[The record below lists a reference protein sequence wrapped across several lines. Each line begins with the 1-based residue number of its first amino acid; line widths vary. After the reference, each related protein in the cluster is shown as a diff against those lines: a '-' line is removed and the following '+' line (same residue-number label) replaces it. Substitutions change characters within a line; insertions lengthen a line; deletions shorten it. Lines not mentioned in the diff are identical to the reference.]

1 MSEKNKDNKY
11 YVGLDLGTSSVGW
24 AVTDSEYRLKRAKGK
39 TLWGARLFDEA
50 EKAEERRTHRSA
62 RRRLHRT
69 HARLKLL
76 EMLFSSEMSKV
87 DPDFYLRLK
96 KSSFLASD
104 RPEQIRG
111 KYTLFNSE
119 DFTDKDF
126 YQAFP
131 TIWHLRKNIIEG
143 NAPKTALSDGEH
155 FDLRLYFLAIHHIL
169 KNRGHFL
176 LEGELKNGGGDFYA
190 FYDELKDIANNF
202 DLGMVEDVP
211 DSAKEIIE
219 GRKRDSEGKKLG
231 LSDRKKMLAELI
243 FMEDEK
249 RDKNLA
255 ARRLNLAGLL
265 VGSKINLPGIF
276 SDEISKEED
285 YKYSFGDGNFEE
297 KMPEIEERLDDSE
310 MFDLVLAAKKVYD
323 YGILSVLLGNSSTIS
338 AAMVR
343 NYEQHKKDLKD
354 LKEVLKPYPELFD
367 PIFRAKNDTVN
378 YNAYIRK
385 AYTEDKS
392 GRRKTY
398 GGSLGQ
404 EDINKEI
411 LKALEALV
419 AKYPEANGKTTQE
432 LIERAGRGEFLPKQ
446 RGQAKGT
453 IPQQLHHNEL
463 KEILARLIKDYPV
476 FGKVEPS
483 EDETCNTLAL
493 KIERLHDF
501 RIPYYCGP
509 LVKGKNDTKG
519 RTIEGGKSEFSW
531 ADEEISE
538 LVYPWNY
545 KKLVNLSKRAD
556 NFIRRM
562 TNECSYLIG
571 EEVLPKASLSYQK
584 YMVLNEINNLKING
598 KRIEDVEI
606 KKRIFRE
613 VFLENE
619 LGNGNITLKSLN
631 GYLKNCGILSE
642 EDMLSG
648 TSETKF
654 LPKMST
660 HLQFV
665 KILGEDYAKKYSHQ
679 KLEEAVNLITILNN
693 EPKMLEQKIR
703 EVLGCDEKQAKKLSR
718 LSLKDWGNFSETFLL
733 GIRAKINGIEM
744 TILDALYETNMNLM
758 ELLAAGFRDSVDELN
773 RPRKNENTNIT
784 YQDVK
789 EMYCSPAVKRT
800 IWQTIKILKEL
811 EKVEGKAPERIF
823 LEVTRG
829 EDKDKKGQYT
839 LSRKKELIDKYKAM
853 TRSADNIELLKK
865 LEGDDKHKGYEER
878 DLQQKKLYLY
888 FAQQGKCAYCGERID
903 IEELNNHDYCDIDH
917 IYPQS
922 KVKDDSILNNLV
934 LVHAHENREKTNKY
948 PIDENIRNKC
958 RGMWW
963 GWKNSGLITGEKF
976 NRLTRGNPLTAEELG
991 GFVNRQLVETAQSV
1005 KAVRDLLQRM
1015 YPKAKIVMSR
1025 AKQVSGFRDW
1035 FSERRTDKNENN
1047 RVMHEAMPEFI
1058 KVRAINDLHHAKDA
1072 YLNIV
1077 VGNALYE
1084 TFTSNP
1090 VEWVRRQEQIGN
1102 KNWSMN
1108 KWVLWRDQ
1116 PSTKSPFRMKG
1127 WNYAETIKIVSD
1139 TLRRN
1144 DVLWTR
1150 MSYAQKGA
1158 ISDLQLVGKGKADGI
1173 LPGKK
1178 GRDPEKYGG
1187 YRSLSG
1193 AFFTLIET
1201 TNKKGEIQRRIV
1213 PVPQIYQNNLK
1224 KYVTEKYGD
1233 AKIIIRKINYK
1244 TLIKINGFPMYISG
1258 RTGDSLIVYHAV
1270 QAIFRPEE
1278 ASYIK
1283 KIEKVFAKDLAMNKK
1298 YEIDEEKDKVSKTEN
1313 LKIFEA
1319 FSKKLEAYKSM
1330 PEFGGRI
1337 AEIQTRKEKFSSL
1350 ELKEQ
1355 IYLLHNFLNVF
1366 TCNPTKAD
1374 LSTIVSGAKAVGT
1387 GRINNEV
1394 SKCDSALLILQSPTG
1409 LFEKVIDL
1417 KTCPPENE

>member
-1 MSEKNKDNKY
+1 MSEKEDDKY

-24 AVTDSEYRLKRAKGK
+24 AVTDTEYRLKRAKGK
-39 TLWGARLFDEA
+39 TLWGARLFEEA
-50 EKAEERRTHRSA
+50 EKAEERRVHRSA

-76 EMLFSSEMSKV
+76 EMLFAPEMSKI

-96 KSSFLASD
+96 KSALLSSG
-104 RPEQIRG
+104 RPEQIQG
-111 KYTLFNSE
+111 KYTLFNLE

-143 NAPKTALSDGEH
+143 DAPKTALSDGEH

-211 DSAKEIIE
+211 ESAKEIIE
-219 GRKRDSEGKKLG
+219 GKKRDSEGKKLG

-243 FMEDEK
+243 FMEDEE
-249 RDKNLA
+249 RDKGLA

-265 VGSKINLPGIF
+265 VGSSVSLPGIF
-276 SDEISKEED
+276 DSEVSKDAD
-285 YKYSFGDGNFEE
+285 YKYSFGSGNFEE
-297 KMPEIEERLDDSE
+297 KMPEIEEALDDSE

-323 YGILSVLLGNSSTIS
+323 YGILSTLLGNSSTIS

-404 EDINKEI
+404 EEINKEI

-419 AKYPEANGKTTQE
+419 TKHPEANGKTVQD
-432 LIERAGRGEFLPKQ
+432 LMERARRGELLPKQ

-463 KEILARLIKDYPV
+463 KEILGRLIKDYPS
-476 FGKVEPS
+476 FGEVDKT
-483 EDETCNTLAL
+483 EDETCNTSAL

-509 LVKGKNDTKG
+509 LVKGKTDAKG
-519 RTIEGGKSEFSW
+519 RTLEGGKSEFSW

-545 KKLVNLSKRAD
+545 MKLVNLSKRAD
-556 NFIRRM
+556 DFIRRM
-562 TNECSYLIG
+562 TNECSYVIG
-571 EEVLPKASLSYQK
+571 EEVLPKASLAYQK
-584 YMVLNEINNLKING
+584 FMVLNELNNLKING
-598 KRIEDVEI
+598 QRIEDVEI
-606 KKRIFRE
+606 KKRIFEE

-619 LGNGNITLKSLN
+619 LGNKNITLKSLSQ
-631 GYLKNCGILSE
+631 YLKNCGILGV
-642 EDMLSG
+642 EDTLSG

-654 LPKMST
+654 LPKMTT
-660 HLQFV
+660 HLQFAR
-665 KILGEDYAKKYSHQ
+665 ILGEDYAKKYSHQ
-679 KLEEAVNLITILNN
+679 KLEEVVNLVTILNN
-693 EPKMLEQKIR
+693 EPKMLAKKIE
-703 EVLGCDEKQAKKLSR
+703 EVLGCDEKQAKKLAK
-718 LSLKDWGNFSETFLL
+718 LPFKDWGNFSEVFLS
-733 GIRAKINGIEM
+733 GIRAKINGTEM
-744 TILDALYETNMNLM
+744 TILDALLETNMNLM
-758 ELLAAGFRDSVDELN
+758 ELLAAGFRDAVDEFN

-789 EMYCSPAVKRT
+789 DLYCSPAVKRT

-823 LEVTRG
+823 LEVTRKEEG
-829 EDKDKKGQYT
+829 KKKGKYT
-839 LSRKKELIDKYKAM
+839 LSRKNELIDKYKAM
-853 TRSADNIELLKK
+853 AKSAESRDLLNEL
-865 LEGDDKHKGYEER
+865 EGYEER
-878 DLQQKKLYLY
+878 DLQQRKLYLY

-922 KVKDDSILNNLV
+922 KIKDDSITNNLV
-934 LVHAHENREKTNKY
+934 LVHAHENREKTNRY
-948 PIDENIRNKC
+948 PIDESIRNKC

-963 GWKNSGLITGEKF
+963 NWKNSGLITNEKF
-976 NRLTRGNPLTAEELG
+976 NRLTRSNPLTTEELG
-991 GFVNRQLVETAQSV
+991 SFVNRQLVETAQSV
-1005 KAVRDLLQRM
+1005 KAVRDLLERM
-1015 YPKAKIVMSR
+1015 YPKAKIIMSR
-1025 AKQVSGFRDW
+1025 AEQVSHFREW
-1035 FSERRTDKNENN
+1035 FSEKAVDKNGKN

-1090 VEWVRRQEQIGN
+1090 ARWVEKQMQAGN
-1102 KNWSMN
+1102 ENWSIS

-1116 PSTKSPFRMKG
+1116 PSTKSAFRMKG

-1139 TLRRN
+1139 TLKRN

-1150 MSYAQKGA
+1150 MSHAQKGA

-1173 LPGKK
+1173 LSGKK

-1193 AFFTLIET
+1193 AFFALIET
-1201 TNKKGEIQRRIV
+1201 VNKKGETQRRIV
-1213 PVPQIYQNNLK
+1213 PVPQIYQNDLK
-1224 KYVTEKYGD
+1224 KYVAKKYGEFGD
-1233 AKIIIRKINYK
+1233 VKIILRRINYK
-1244 TLIKINGFPMYISG
+1244 SFIKINGFPMHLS
-1258 RTGDSLIVYHAV
+1258 RVDSDVRIGAYHAV
-1270 QAIFRPEE
+1270 QAIFKPED

-1283 KIEKVFAKDLAMNKK
+1283 KIEKAFTKDLATNKK
-1298 YEIDEEKDKVSKTEN
+1298 YTIDEEKDKVSIEEN
-1313 LKIFEA
+1313 LRIFEV
-1319 FSKKLEAYKSM
+1319 FLEKLDAYKNM
-1330 PEFGGRI
+1330 PMFSGKI
-1337 AEIQTRKEKFSSL
+1337 AEIRACKDKFSEL
-1350 ELKEQ
+1350 GLKEQ
-1355 IYLLHNFLNVF
+1355 IYFLHNFLNIF
-1366 TCNPTKAD
+1366 TCGPTTAD
-1374 LSTIVSGAKAVGT
+1374 LSAIVPKAGSVGRST
-1387 GRINNEV
+1387 FNDDV
-1394 SKCDSALLILQSPTG
+1394 LKYDSVLLILQSPTG

-1417 KTCPPENE
+1417 KTCPPESE

>member
-1 MSEKNKDNKY
+1 MSENKDNKY

-24 AVTDSEYRLKRAKGK
+24 AVTDTEYRLKRAKGK
-39 TLWGARLFDEA
+39 TLWGARLFEEA
-50 EKAEERRTHRSA
+50 QKAEERRVHRSA

-76 EMLFSSEMSKV
+76 EMLFSPEMSKV
-87 DPDFYLRLK
+87 DLDFYLRLK
-96 KSSFLASD
+96 KSSLLASD
-104 RPEQIRG
+104 RPEQIRE
-111 KYTLFNSE
+111 KYTLFNSK

-190 FYDELKDIANNF
+190 FYDELRDIANNF
-202 DLGMVEDVP
+202 DLGMVDDVP
-211 DSAKEIIE
+211 ESAKEIVE
-219 GRKRDSEGKKLG
+219 GKKRDSEGKKLG

-243 FMEDEK
+243 FMEDEE

-255 ARRLNLAGLL
+255 KRRLNFAGLL
-265 VGSKINLPGIF
+265 VGSKVSLPGIF
-276 SDEISKEED
+276 NDEVSKEED
-285 YKYSFGDGNFEE
+285 YKYSFGDGKFED
-297 KMPEIEERLDDSE
+297 KMPEIEEVLDDSE
-310 MFDLVLAAKKVYD
+310 MFDLILAAKKVYD

-392 GRRKTY
+392 GRRKTF

-404 EDINKEI
+404 EEINKEI
-411 LKALEALV
+411 LKALNILAE
-419 AKYPEANGKTTQE
+419 KHPEVNNKVVQD
-432 LIERAGRGEFLPKQ
+432 LIERAGRGELLPKQ

-463 KEILARLIKDYPV
+463 KEILERLIKDCPV
-476 FGKVEPS
+476 FGEVEPS
-483 EDETCNTLAL
+483 EDETYNTLAL

-509 LVKGKNDTKG
+509 LVKGKTDTKG
-519 RTIEGGKSEFSW
+519 RSVEGGKSEFSW
-531 ADEEISE
+531 ADEEITE

-545 KKLVNLSKRAD
+545 KKLVNLGKRAD

-562 TNECSYLIG
+562 TNECSYLVG

-631 GYLKNCGILSE
+631 KYLKNCGILGE
-642 EDMLSG
+642 EDILSG

-654 LPKMST
+654 LPKIST
-660 HLQFV
+660 HLQFAR
-665 KILGEDYAKKYSHQ
+665 ILGEDYAKKYSHQ
-679 KLEEAVNLITILNN
+679 KLEEVVNLITILNN
-693 EPKMLEQKIR
+693 EPKMLVQKIE
-703 EVLGCDEKQAKKLSR
+703 EVLGCDEKQAKKLSK
-718 LSLKDWGNFSETFLL
+718 LSLKDWGNFSENFLL
-733 GIRAKINGIEM
+733 GIRAKINGVEM
-744 TILDALYETNMNLM
+744 TILDALFETNMNLM
-758 ELLAAGFRDSVDELN
+758 ELLAAGFRDAVDEFN
-773 RPRKNENTNIT
+773 RPRKNENTKIT

-789 EMYCSPAVKRT
+789 NLYCSPAVKRT

-829 EDKDKKGQYT
+829 EDKNKKGKYT
-839 LSRKKELIDKYKAM
+839 LSRKRELEDKYKTIAK
-853 TRSADNIELLKK
+853 SAESRELLNK
-865 LEGDDKHKGYEER
+865 LEGYEER
-878 DLQQKKLYLY
+878 DLQQRKLYLY

-922 KVKDDSILNNLV
+922 KVKDDSITNNLV

-958 RGMWW
+958 RGIWW

-1005 KAVRDLLQRM
+1005 KAVRDLLERM

-1025 AKQVSGFRDW
+1025 ASQVSEFRKW
-1035 FSERRTDKNENN
+1035 FSRKAVDKYENN

-1090 VEWVRRQEQIGN
+1090 VEWVKRQESMEN
-1102 KNWSMN
+1102 RDWSMN
-1108 KWVLWRDQ
+1108 SWVLWRDQ

-1127 WNYAETIKIVSD
+1127 WNYAETVKIVSD
-1139 TLRRN
+1139 TLKRN

-1178 GRDPEKYGG
+1178 GREPEKYGG

-1201 TNKKGEIQRRIV
+1201 VNKKDEIQRRIV
-1213 PVPQIYQNNLK
+1213 PVPQIYQNNLE
-1224 KYVTEKYGD
+1224 KYVAEKYGEFGEV
-1233 AKIIIRKINYK
+1233 KIIIRKINYK
-1244 TLIKINGFPMYISG
+1244 SLIKINGFPMHISRVG
-1258 RTGDSLIVYHAV
+1258 SDVAIGVYHAV
-1270 QAIFRPEE
+1270 QAIFKPEE

-1283 KIEKVFAKDLAMNKK
+1283 KVEKVFAKDLAMNKK
-1298 YEIDEEKDKVSKTEN
+1298 YEIDEEKDKVSMAEN
-1313 LKIFEA
+1313 LKIFEVYLN
-1319 FSKKLEAYKSM
+1319 KLDAYKNM
-1330 PEFGGRI
+1330 PELGGKI
-1337 AEIQTRKEKFSSL
+1337 SEIRLYKDKFFEL

-1355 IYLLHNFLNVF
+1355 IYFLHNFLNIF
-1366 TCNPTKAD
+1366 ACGPTTAD
-1374 LSTIVSGAKAVGT
+1374 LSVIVPKAGTVGK
-1387 GRINNEV
+1387 GKFNDNV
-1394 SKCDSALLILQSPTG
+1394 LKYDSALLILQSPTG